1 MCIDLKAVLFVQP
14 YCVVSSD
21 NLDLNA
27 FYAFYL
33 NVCIAQSIRAV
44 PFAYQHCSN
53 DGQSKFFKCG
63 DCVFSPSILNIKELE
78 KYSISVVPLT

>member
-14 YCVVSSD
+14 YCDVSSD
-21 NLDLNA
+21 DLDLNA

-44 PFAYQHCSN
+44 PFAYQHCSD
-53 DGQSKFFKCG
+53 DGQSKFFKRG